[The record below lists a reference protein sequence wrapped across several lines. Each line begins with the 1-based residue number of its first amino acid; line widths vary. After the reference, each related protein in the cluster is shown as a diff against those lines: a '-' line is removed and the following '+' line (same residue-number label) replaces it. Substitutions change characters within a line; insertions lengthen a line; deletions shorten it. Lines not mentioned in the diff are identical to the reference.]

1 MIQRLLPWALLAL
14 VLLFFYWTRAILLP
28 FVAGFAIAYFLDPV
42 ADKLEEWRIP
52 RGIAAAAIIAVFFL
66 VIFGFFVALWPI
78 LQDQIAGIVVALPET
93 LTKLRPLL
101 DQVLAKLGENLDI
114 AMAQD
119 AEGLLAQTAE
129 RALGAAGEAAG
140 GLISGGLALLNLLG
154 LLVISP
160 VVAFYLLRDYDLIVA
175 KIDSWLPR
183 EYEPTIREQLVKINA
198 VLAGFVRGQVIVCM
212 IMAALYAIGWSAVGL
227 KFGLI
232 LGLVAGVMAFIPFV
246 GMLFAAIIAVLIAF
260 GQFGPDPIKLGL
272 VAGVWLAVQLLEG
285 SVLTP
290 RLLGSRVGLHPV
302 WVLFAVFAGGEVMG
316 FVGVLIAVPAA
327 AVIAVLVRWSI
338 EHYLAPHARRP
349 SADPPDDGPA
359 GSAQA
364 APAPDPEGGKADDAA
379 PA

>member
-28 FVAGFAIAYFLDPV
+28 FVAGFAIAYFLDPA

-52 RGIAAAAIIAVFFL
+52 RGIAAAVIIAVFFL
-66 VIFGFFVALWPI
+66 VIGGFFVALWPI

-101 DQVLAKLGENLDI
+101 DQVLAQLGENLNI
-114 AMAQD
+114 TMAQD

-129 RALGAAGEAAG
+129 RALSAAGEAAG
-140 GLISGGLALLNLLG
+140 GLISGGLALINLLG

-183 EYEPTIREQLVKINA
+183 DYEPTIREQLVKIDA

-212 IMAALYAIGWSAVGL
+212 IMGALYAIGWSAVGL

-260 GQFGPDPIKLGL
+260 GQFGPDPVKLGL

-338 EHYLAPHARRP
+338 DHYLAPHARGP

-359 GSAQA
+359 EA
-364 APAPDPEGGKADDAA
+364 AEATPPTDPEGDKADDAA